1 MEVTENDFSKEFL
14 ERFEDK
20 EKQYV
25 LDFCN
30 TFLRTF
36 PNVIDKQILLDKLSR
51 IKAINPDR
59 YGALGKDIYGETY
72 YEDCSIVYR
81 DGQDERDER
90 NTIYHEIFHVLSF
103 KKKAIFNEIG
113 LFHEGVISDNGNSY
127 YEYVN
132 NNPET
137 GKSLDEIMNEYYTIK
152 MLENEGRFLEEE
164 HIIKAPT
171 KTQPKIT
178 ITDKGIGYTSRE
190 FLAEIYHQSFGD
202 DLLKAK
208 ILGRDDFVSKF
219 NNDFKD
225 MNIRI
230 SDNSI
235 KRPNFS
241 KIGIQIS
248 ENLPAAQ
255 VTAINIWKQKMMEKS
270 QKEGFNL
277 YEYLKSSHLVMKT
290 LPNVHSRNK
299 TMVGNV
305 NNELISSHEELIYMA
320 DEEIIMQQLR
330 PDLVGEQ
337 TETEKIIQKK
347 QFLGVISTLRDKIE
361 GLTSEDVEKVS
372 YGEMS
377 LYNHSNLSCLIVSA
391 GKKNFMT
398 FASEDGYRGSSEFS
412 NLPKDQIREIFGD
425 DREVEYATVPTPRHK
440 WSIIKDNNGYIP
452 LTDNPNMEHVELTD
466 EVYLDGSSVEKTAD
480 SKDGQGMGLRQEHE
494 TIVDNNDNTTESRKF
509 SSFEESLK
517 ADSTQNKKGKM
528 SSASFKASLATK
540 RKENRTGQQDI
551 NKSKNI
557 IALRRERDRLSRGEN
572 LSEEQINR
580 LNEINDILSAEQAS
594 TKKYNGIGR

>member
-1 MEVTENDFSKEFL
+1 M
-14 ERFEDK
+14 
-20 EKQYV
+20 
-25 LDFCN
+25 
-30 TFLRTF
+30 
-36 PNVIDKQILLDKLSR
+36 
-51 IKAINPDR
+51 
-59 YGALGKDIYGETY
+59 
-72 YEDCSIVYR
+72 
-81 DGQDERDER
+81 
-90 NTIYHEIFHVLSF
+90 
-103 KKKAIFNEIG
+103 
-113 LFHEGVISDNGNSY
+113 
-127 YEYVN
+127 
-132 NNPET
+132 
-137 GKSLDEIMNEYYTIK
+137 
-152 MLENEGRFLEEE
+152 
-164 HIIKAPT
+164 
-171 KTQPKIT
+171 
-178 ITDKGIGYTSRE
+178 
-190 FLAEIYHQSFGD
+190 
-202 DLLKAK
+202 
-208 ILGRDDFVSKF
+208 
-219 NNDFKD
+219 
-225 MNIRI
+225 
-230 SDNSI
+230 
-235 KRPNFS
+235 
-241 KIGIQIS
+241 
-248 ENLPAAQ
+248 
-255 VTAINIWKQKMMEKS
+255 TAINIWKQKMMEKS

-361 GLTSEDVEKVS
+361 GLTREDVEKVS

-412 NLPKDQIREIFGD
+412 NLQKDQIREIFGD

-580 LNEINDILSAEQAS
+580 LNEINAILSAEQAS